1 VRELTA
7 KPSLAHLEAIAQG
20 AAAAAMGF
28 WRGRLGVEFKADES
42 PVTQADRA
50 VEAEVRRLI
59 AAQFPGDGIY
69 GEEGGRSVG
78 ETGALWVI
86 DPIDGTRSFLSGHPM
101 FGFLLTYLAGGQP
114 RLSAVGL
121 PALAEIYLAERGK
134 GAFCRGERLRTSG
147 QTKLSDTIL
156 YLQEAEKVWR
166 GHPDLFARLMS
177 TGSTRR
183 MAYDAGAYTLL
194 ARGHVDLVIDY
205 DLQPYD
211 YLAVSL
217 LVEEAGGVMT
227 DWRGG
232 RLSMGEGIATVAAA
246 TPELHAAA
254 LALIHGA

>member
-1 VRELTA
+1 
-7 KPSLAHLEAIAQG
+7 
-20 AAAAAMGF
+20 MGF

-50 VEAEVRRLI
+50 VETEVRRLI

-69 GEEGGRSVG
+69 GEEGGRSAG

-101 FGFLLTYLAGGQP
+101 FGFLLTYLAEDLPQ
-114 RLSAVGL
+114 LSAVGL
-121 PALAEIYLAERGK
+121 PVLGEVYLAERGQ

-147 QTKLSDTIL
+147 QTGLSNAIV
-156 YLQEAEKVWR
+156 YLQEGEKVWR
-166 GHPDLFARLMS
+166 AHPDLFARLMS
-177 TGSTRR
+177 IGSTRR

-211 YLAVSL
+211 HLAVSL

-227 DWRGG
+227 DWQGA
-232 RLSMGEGIATVAAA
+232 RLSMGEGMATVAAA

-254 LALIHGA
+254 LALLQGS